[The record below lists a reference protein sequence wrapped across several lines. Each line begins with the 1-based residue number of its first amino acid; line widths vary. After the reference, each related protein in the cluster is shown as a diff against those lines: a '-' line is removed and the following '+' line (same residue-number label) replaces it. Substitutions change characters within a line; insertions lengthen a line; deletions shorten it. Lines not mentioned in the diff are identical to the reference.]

1 MGLPRAGLWLRRLWV
16 LFQVALQVA
25 VGKVFLILFPSRV
38 KQHIVAMNRKNPHF
52 SYDNWAPTLY
62 SVQYFWFVLKVRW
75 QRLEDRTEPGGLAP
89 NCPVVRLSG
98 QRCSIWDFMK
108 DGWAFKNNVNIR
120 NHRNLQDRLQAACLL
135 LDRSPQCPVVV
146 DTMKNQSSRLYAAL
160 PERLYVLQAGRIL
173 YKGKPGPWNYHP
185 EEVRAVLEKLHS

>member
-1 MGLPRAGLWLRRLWV
+1 MGLPQAGLWLRRLWV

-89 NCPVVRLSG
+89 NCPVIRLSG

-108 DGWAFKNNVNIR
+108 GLPLRK
-120 NHRNLQDRLQAACLL
+120 CL
-135 LDRSPQCPVVV
+135 
-146 DTMKNQSSRLYAAL
+146 SSSYMIQRT
-160 PERLYVLQAGRIL
+160 PF
-173 YKGKPGPWNYHP
+173 GK
-185 EEVRAVLEKLHS
+185 S